1 MRHIGVDLQGGHFA
15 LVKVCMMLKEEKVT
29 VIVPVY
35 NTEIYLE
42 RCLSTIVNQSYKKNS
57 FCYNLLL

>member
-29 VIVPVY
+29 DIVPVY
-35 NTEIYLE
+35 NTEIYIE
-42 RCLSTIVNQSYKKNS
+42 RCLSTIVNQS
-57 FCYNLLL
+57 